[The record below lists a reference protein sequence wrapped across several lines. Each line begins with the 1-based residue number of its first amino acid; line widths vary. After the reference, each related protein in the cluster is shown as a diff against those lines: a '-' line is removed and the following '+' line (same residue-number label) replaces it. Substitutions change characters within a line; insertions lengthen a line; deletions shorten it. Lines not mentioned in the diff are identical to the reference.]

1 MSIFIFWS
9 KLQQISKT
17 VMLQNFH
24 VRFFMF
30 TGIIS
35 LLIFLMQL
43 TLPQVI
49 HEKIWG
55 ILCFVAIMSYL
66 IGFLSKLLLKSSPES
81 IIQIKLLGMVL
92 RIIASLVYITIVV
105 MSGAENILLF
115 ISNFFILFL
124 FFLVFDIYAFLAN
137 LRPISK

>member
-81 IIQIKLLGMVL
+81 LIQIKLLGMVL

>member
-1 MSIFIFWS
+1 
-9 KLQQISKT
+9 
-17 VMLQNFH
+17 MLQNFH

-35 LLIFLMQL
+35 LLIFLLQQI
-43 TLPQVI
+43 LPQVV

-81 IIQIKLLGMVL
+81 LIQIKLLGMVL

>member
-1 MSIFIFWS
+1 
-9 KLQQISKT
+9 
-17 VMLQNFH
+17 MLQNFH

-81 IIQIKLLGMVL
+81 LIQIKLLGMVL

>member
-1 MSIFIFWS
+1 
-9 KLQQISKT
+9 
-17 VMLQNFH
+17 MLQNFH

-35 LLIFLMQL
+35 LLIFLMQQ

-81 IIQIKLLGMVL
+81 LIQIKLLGMVL